1 MAGMDVVLTA
11 TAQQKSEAAVA
22 RGARRA
28 LHATAWAATVQRKLA
43 MDLGLLRRCKKAGK
57 ALGGLSSARSSSFS
71 CHALDPALAVHEP
84 SRGRREVEFSCSNT
98 PFSAAATSRGPRG
111 DEGPGCYYSYDA
123 ADIARVFEMLNEGG
137 HPFDDDA
144 LVVAPATATPSP
156 ALWTSSSSGAG
167 RNP

>member
-98 PFSAAATSRGPRG
+98 PFSATAARSRYHRG
-111 DEGPGCYYSYDA
+111 DEDPGY
-123 ADIARVFEMLNEGG
+123 
-137 HPFDDDA
+137 
-144 LVVAPATATPSP
+144 
-156 ALWTSSSSGAG
+156 
-167 RNP
+167 